1 MGRDEIIGDETAGGG
16 NLSGVDPGNSLGPTR
31 RLAGNAAGEFLSG
44 LDAAAA
50 GREAFDRRLGEAVA
64 ARESGWIGL
73 RVKLAAGVV
82 RAVQF
87 TLDQQFPVDEPDG
100 PADSR

>member
-1 MGRDEIIGDETAGGG
+1 VTNDATEQ
-16 NLSGVDPGNSLGPTR
+16 
-31 RLAGNAAGEFLSG
+31 FLSG

-73 RVKLAAGVV
+73 RVKLASGVV

-87 TLDQQFPVDEPDG
+87 TLDQQFPIDADDPDQK
-100 PADSR
+100 